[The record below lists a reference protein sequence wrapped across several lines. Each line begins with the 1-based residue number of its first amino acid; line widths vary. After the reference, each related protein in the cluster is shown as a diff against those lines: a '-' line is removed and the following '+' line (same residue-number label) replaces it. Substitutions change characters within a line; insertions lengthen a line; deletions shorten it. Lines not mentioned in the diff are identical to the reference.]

1 MVRVFRQVGTLDQP
15 MPTYE
20 YACKACGEHHEVT
33 QSFSDPPL
41 AECPACGGEVR
52 KVFHPIGVAFKGSG
66 FYKNDS
72 RSAGSKSSTSE
83 AKSETKSET
92 KTESKSESKSE
103 TKTESAPKTKSD
115 TPAAS

>member
-1 MVRVFRQVGTLDQP
+1 

-20 YACKACGEHHEVT
+20 YACKACGKHHEVT

-72 RSAGSKSSTSE
+72 RSAGSKSSTSSE
-83 AKSETKSET
+83 TKSESKSDGGSSTESKSETKSESS
-92 KTESKSESKSE
+92 SKSESKS
-103 TKTESAPKTKSD
+103 ESAPKTKSD